1 MPGWKK
7 RLSRRFRGSVYRWER
22 KFDRLKHAITRPWGR
37 IEPVHILAYHGFGTP
52 ETLMLKGRVLEDKQI
67 GGPKEEDSWWQNLCN
82 MYRRFDSDVIVGA
95 RVRAT
100 YHDDVE
106 ETVTNEEGY
115 FEVTFHPNAPPNPKT
130 LWHDVRIDL
139 LDEIVPGQTNV
150 TATGKVLVP
159 PVDARIGI
167 ISDMDDTVLKTHATN
182 LWRMAKLTFLN
193 NARSRLPFEGVG
205 AFYRRCI
212 ADRTATA
219 KTRSSTSPAAL
230 GTFTI
235 LLVDFLDLNEIPA
248 GPLLLRDL
256 GLGKGQKQIFGHE
269 HKLQKI
275 ERILGTYPELPFVL
289 IGDSGQD
296 DPTIYR
302 QAVLDFP
309 GRIAA
314 VYIRDIVPNHRQSV
328 ETIAEEIKA
337 HGVDLLL
344 VESTVVAAAHAAEKG
359 WISPNDLPDIRKETD
374 IDHAEKPSEDR
385 LAPV

>member
-1 MPGWKK
+1 
-7 RLSRRFRGSVYRWER
+7 
-22 KFDRLKHAITRPWGR
+22 
-37 IEPVHILAYHGFGTP
+37 
-52 ETLMLKGRVLEDKQI
+52 
-67 GGPKEEDSWWQNLCN
+67 
-82 MYRRFDSDVIVGA
+82 
-95 RVRAT
+95 
-100 YHDDVE
+100 
-106 ETVTNEEGY
+106 
-115 FEVTFHPNAPPNPKT
+115 
-130 LWHDVRIDL
+130 
-139 LDEIVPGQTNV
+139 V

-159 PVDARIGI
+159 PIDARIGV

-193 NARSRLPFEGVG
+193 NARTRLPFEGVG
-205 AFYRRCI
+205 AFYRALHRGPTGDGQNPI
-212 ADRTATA
+212 FYV
-219 KTRSSTSPAAL
+219 SSSAWN
-230 GTFTI
+230 I
-235 LLVDFLDLNEIPA
+235 YDLLVDFLDLNEIPA

-256 GLGKGQKQIFGHE
+256 GLGKGQQQLFGHE

-302 QAVLDFP
+302 QVVLDFP

-344 VESTVVAAAHAAEKG
+344 VETTVVAAAHAAEKG